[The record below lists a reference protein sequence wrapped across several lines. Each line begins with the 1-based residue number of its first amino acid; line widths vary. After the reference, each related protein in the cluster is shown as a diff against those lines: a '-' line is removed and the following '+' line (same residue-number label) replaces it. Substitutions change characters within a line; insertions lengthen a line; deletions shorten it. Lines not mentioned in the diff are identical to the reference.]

1 MVQHVAYRLEESNV
15 EVERDNDTILHFS
28 LQDALPEGHMFA
40 LNTTLGTFSYL
51 SINDGMPRL
60 RGQQQFTRGE
70 MSMLL
75 PLLESYP
82 YYCPYEVLYAS
93 FYNNDTREELV
104 EQARRHLQKAVNEG
118 VWDQEMRPVRTL
130 LSRTRF
136 KARAL
141 GIDILSILETGYI
154 LRFLPSLKPQKKTGN
169 TL

>member
-1 MVQHVAYRLEESNV
+1 MMQHATYRLEEARAQL
-15 EVERDNDTILHFS
+15 ERDNDTILHFS

-40 LNTTLGTFSYL
+40 LNTALGTFSYL
-51 SINDGMPRL
+51 SVNDGIPQL
-60 RGQQQFTRGE
+60 KGQQQFTRGE

-82 YYCPYEVLYAS
+82 YYCPYEVLFAS
-93 FYNNDTREELV
+93 FYNNDTSEELV
-104 EQARRHLQKAVNEG
+104 EQCRNHLQKAVNDS

-154 LRFLPSLKPQKKTGN
+154 LRFLPSLKHVR
-169 TL
+169 

>member
-1 MVQHVAYRLEESNV
+1 MMQHVTYRSEEARA
-15 EVERDNDTILHFS
+15 ELERDKDTILHFS

-51 SINDGMPRL
+51 SIEDGIPHMK
-60 RGQQQFTRGE
+60 GQQQFTRGE

-82 YYCPYEVLYAS
+82 YYCPYEMLFAS
-93 FYNNDTREELV
+93 FYNNETSEELV
-104 EQARRHLQKAVNEG
+104 EKCRNHLQKASDEG
-118 VWDQEMRPVRTL
+118 VWDQEMRPIRTL

-154 LRFLPSLKPQKKTGN
+154 LRFLPSLKQQK
-169 TL
+169 

>member
-1 MVQHVAYRLEESNV
+1 MMQHVAYRLDPPV
-15 EVERDNDTILHFS
+15 ELERDNDTILHFS

-51 SINDGMPRL
+51 STSDGMPRL

-82 YYCPYEVLYAS
+82 YYCPYEVLFAS
-93 FYNNDTREELV
+93 FYNNDTSEQLV
-104 EQARRHLQKAVNEG
+104 EKSRHHLQKAFKDG

-136 KARAL
+136 KTRTF

-154 LRFLPSLKPQKKTGN
+154 LRYLPSLKPQKKMESTM
-169 TL
+169 

>member
-1 MVQHVAYRLEESNV
+1 MMQHVTYHVDEPRSTLG
-15 EVERDNDTILHFS
+15 RDNDTILHFS

-40 LNTTLGTFSYL
+40 LNTALGTFSYL
-51 SINDGMPRL
+51 FVSDGIPRL
-60 RGQQQFTRGE
+60 KGQQQFTRGE
-70 MSMLL
+70 MSMFL

-82 YYCPYEVLYAS
+82 YYCPYEMLFAS
-93 FYNNDTREELV
+93 FYNNDTHEELV
-104 EQARRHLQKAVNEG
+104 EKCRNRLQKAFDDG

-154 LRFLPSLKPQKKTGN
+154 LRFLPALEH
-169 TL
+169 

>member
-1 MVQHVAYRLEESNV
+1 MQHMVYRV
-15 EVERDNDTILHFS
+15 EPPVIVEREYDNDTILHFS

-40 LNTTLGTFSYL
+40 LNIALGTFSYL
-51 SINDGMPRL
+51 STSDGIPRL
-60 RGQQQFTRGE
+60 KGQQQFTRGE

-82 YYCPYEVLYAS
+82 YYCPYEMLYAS
-93 FYNNDTREELV
+93 FYNNDTSEEIV
-104 EQARRHLQKAVNEG
+104 TQSRQHLQKALDNG

-136 KARAL
+136 KTRAL

-154 LRFLPSLKPQKKTGN
+154 LRFLPSLRPKNKTKS
-169 TL
+169 